1 MGKKNIIL
9 VVFILLKFL
18 LQFYLC
24 NDKYDLHRDEYLHLD
39 QAHHLAWGYLSVPPV
54 TSWFSYIIWLLGNGI
69 FWVHFFPSLF
79 GALTLLIVWK
89 TTEELKGGLFACILA
104 ATAVLFSA
112 VMRINMLFQPNS
124 FDVLAWTFL
133 CFSLIK
139 YVNTQANKWLYIAAL
154 AFSIGFLNKYNIV
167 FLIIGL
173 VPALA
178 LTKQRNIFINKHL
191 YFAAILSIVL
201 IVPNL
206 IWQYNN
212 NFPVLH
218 HMKVLSETQL
228 EKVNR
233 GDFIKEQILFFIGS
247 IYVLIAAL
255 IALFIHKPF
264 QKFKFYIYAFFI
276 ILLVF
281 TYLRAKGYY
290 AIGIYPVYLAFGAV
304 YIEYLFQKGRW
315 KYLKPIAIALPI
327 LLFIPIAKVV
337 FPLYTPTEIKKIN
350 DRNKSLGLTRWE
362 DGKEHDLPQDFADM
376 LEWKNMAG
384 IVEEAYNEVKNN
396 GNTIIWCDNYG
407 QAGAINYYVTDK
419 NIKAYTLSADYMD
432 WLPDTEINNI
442 ILVQEGSD
450 DDKERKR
457 EKELFETVSFYGE
470 VRNPLARENGT
481 RVYILKGAK
490 INILQLLQKEI
501 SQAREW

>member
-1 MGKKNIIL
+1 MGKKNLIL
-9 VVFILLKFL
+9 VVFILLKFA

-24 NDKYDLHRDEYLHLD
+24 NDDYDLHRDEYLHLD

-54 TSWFSYIIWLLGNGI
+54 TSWFSYIIWLLGNDV

-89 TTEELKGGLFACILA
+89 TTEELKGGLFACIVA

-112 VMRINMLFQPNS
+112 IMRINMLFQPNS

-139 YVNTQANKWLYIAAL
+139 YVNTKSNKWLYIAAV
-154 AFSIGFLNKYNIV
+154 AFSIGFLNKYNII

-173 VPALA
+173 LPALV
-178 LTKQRNIFINKHL
+178 LTKQRNIFANKHL
-191 YFAAILSIVL
+191 YFAAILGIVL

-212 NFPVLH
+212 NFPVFH

-233 GDFIKEQILFFIGS
+233 GDFIKEQLLFFIGS

-264 QKFKFYIYAFFI
+264 QKFKFYAYAFFI
-276 ILLVF
+276 ILIVF

-290 AIGIYPVYLAFGAV
+290 AIGLYPVYLAFGAV
-304 YIEYLFQKGRW
+304 YLEGLFQNSKRN
-315 KYLKPIAIALPI
+315 YLKPMIIVLPV
-327 LLFIPIAKVV
+327 LLFIPIAKLV
-337 FPLYTPTEIKKIN
+337 FPLYIPTEIKKIN
-350 DRNKSLGLTRWE
+350 DRHKSLGLTRWE

-396 GNTIIWCDNYG
+396 GNTIVWCDNYG

-419 NIKAYTLSADYMD
+419 NIQAYTLSADYMD
-432 WLPDTEINNI
+432 WLPDREINNI
-442 ILVQEGSD
+442 ILVQEASD

-457 EKELFETVSFYGE
+457 EKELFETVSFHGE
-470 VRNPLARENGT
+470 VKNPLARENGT

-490 INILQLLQKEI
+490 INIHKLLQKEI
-501 SQAREW
+501 SEAREW